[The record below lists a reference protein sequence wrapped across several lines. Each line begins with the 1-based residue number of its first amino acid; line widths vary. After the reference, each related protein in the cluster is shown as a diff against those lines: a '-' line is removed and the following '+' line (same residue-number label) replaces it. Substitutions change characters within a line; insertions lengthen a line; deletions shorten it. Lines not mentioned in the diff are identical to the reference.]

1 MITHT
6 RRSST
11 AVPAQRI
18 GTGHPARCAGD
29 QTLRPR
35 RASVIRRENDPLA
48 WRRLLIEGH
57 RERMPL
63 VDEVQL
69 VERADAGDPRRADTL
84 PGPAR
89 VARLRERRPGVV
101 A

>member
-1 MITHT
+1 
-6 RRSST
+6 
-11 AVPAQRI
+11 
-18 GTGHPARCAGD
+18 
-29 QTLRPR
+29 
-35 RASVIRRENDPLA
+35 
-48 WRRLLIEGH
+48 LLIEGH